1 MNNEFENN
9 KAEFENMREQ
19 MDTLKRKLE
28 QQEIVNDRIIRH
40 SMKSAA
46 SNIMRRYYIIMAVAL
61 LMIPYSY
68 LVFFL
73 TQGLS
78 LAFWIG
84 TSVLMLICAG
94 ATYYNSLN
102 VSRSNMMSKNLIEV
116 GRRMARAKKFDANWL
131 FFGIPAAIAWLFW
144 LTWELYQQD
153 AEAARYMLY
162 GVIFGAVLGIICGF
176 KIHFKTQH
184 QYQDIIDQIE
194 ELSGENGL
202 GDE

>member
-9 KAEFENMREQ
+9 KTEFENMREQ

-28 QQEIVNDRIIRH
+28 QQEIVNDRVIRH
-40 SMKSAA
+40 SMKNAA

-68 LVFFL
+68 WVFFL
-73 TQGLS
+73 NQGLS

-131 FFGIPAAIAWLFW
+131 FFGIPAAIAWLSW
-144 LTWELYQQD
+144 LTWELFQQD
-153 AEAARYMLY
+153 AFAARYMLY
-162 GVIFGAVLGIICGF
+162 GVIFGAVFGIIIGF
-176 KIHFKTQH
+176 KIHLKTQH
-184 QYQDIIDQIE
+184 QYQDIIEQIE
-194 ELSGENGL
+194 ELNGENGMD
-202 GDE
+202 DE